1 MRKLILLIMTMV
13 AINATTPTYENVTRL
28 YVATFDRTPDV
39 TGLKYWV
46 NDSGLELE
54 EIARSFFDQPETK
67 AKYYPDGTIYLGSF
81 VDEVYVNLFDRAP
94 DSTGRAYWIDAMY
107 TGRVHYSTFI
117 LAVINGAQGNDAIIL
132 ADKTKYA
139 MDEIRDGLDD
149 GVTSLPV
156 VIQTTDAKIV
166 LTDIMETNGG
176 TMYVESP
183 GDPIHGMVI
192 DVPQDAYDET
202 VEFTVSYS
210 PMVEYKG
217 NTYLNPVTPL
227 ITIDNNEKVANE
239 IITVKIPLKMEQD
252 YHYMAF
258 YYNRAT
264 GEVEGIPDIAH
275 DETSIT
281 IATTHFSDIFV
292 NRAKAMSLLLDD
304 FDTGYQVG
312 KDNWQ
317 FKNMKTTLSPNAM
330 CAGMSISS
338 LYYYI
343 ERKKRLSEPQLSG
356 RYDIGL
362 TGPDDDSMSIKLA
375 AKAQEY
381 FLLDRQ
387 DEYYE
392 TFVTNRKKN
401 DVWRF
406 FMFAHGL
413 GMSGK
418 PQFLSL
424 WDNKGGGHAMVVYKR
439 SGNSLYVADPN
450 FPKDTNIIIE
460 LEYDQEL
467 NGNFKPYRNYTDYMY
482 FGTTAIVDW
491 NRLKD
496 LWQEMD
502 NKTVGQHFPT
512 YKLTMIETDASGK
525 ETERSLADD
534 YIMTVET
541 ESKEVK
547 LKIESDTHTLRLSVF
562 APEGYIINNDQ
573 SEMVGIKLKKG
584 EDVLGLYVES
594 RVYSFSLQ
602 QWIWVWNDYRYI
614 RINSSPA
621 IDTPSWPNYPNPE
634 YCSRTSETR
643 SVRIDTNGDPHDG
656 TYAFCSYFWDGNLN
670 YENLLIDNKQN
681 GFAKYYYVY
690 SGQLQSQTP
699 YTDGLKNGEQKIF
712 DGDGR
717 LTHCRLYEDDIF
729 KGYCM

>member
-1 MRKLILLIMTMV
+1 MKTRYFLTISMILLAIMFVV
-13 AINATTPTYENVTRL
+13 AGCGGGGSSSTPTAGDIPTVS
-28 YVATFDRTPDV
+28 DTPADNSDD
-39 TGLKYWV
+39 TGNGV
-46 NDSGLELE
+46 NE
-54 EIARSFFDQPETK
+54 EES
-67 AKYYPDGTIYLGSF
+67 
-81 VDEVYVNLFDRAP
+81 
-94 DSTGRAYWIDAMY
+94 
-107 TGRVHYSTFI
+107 
-117 LAVINGAQGNDAIIL
+117 
-132 ADKTKYA
+132 
-139 MDEIRDGLDD
+139 
-149 GVTSLPV
+149 SLPI

-166 LTDIMETNGG
+166 LTDIIETSGG
-176 TMYVESP
+176 TIYVESP
-183 GDPIHGMVI
+183 GDPINGMVI
-192 DVPQDAYDET
+192 DVPQDAYNET

-210 PMVEYKG
+210 SIVEYKG

-239 IITVKIPLKMEQD
+239 IITVKIPLKMEKD

-292 NRAKAMSLLLDD
+292 NRAKVKSLLKDD

-317 FKNMKTTLSPNAM
+317 FKNMKTTLSPRAM
-330 CAGMSISS
+330 CLGMSISS

-343 ERKKRLSEPQLSG
+343 ERKKKLSEPQLSG
-356 RYDIGL
+356 RYDVGL
-362 TGPDDDSMSIKLA
+362 SGAGDDSMSIKLA
-375 AKAQEY
+375 ATVQKSFMDKRAKDY
-381 FLLDRQ
+381 NKWFNKD
-387 DEYYE
+387 
-392 TFVTNRKKN
+392 RKKN
-401 DVWRF
+401 DVWTF

-413 GMSGK
+413 GMVGK

-439 SGNSLYVADPN
+439 SGNYLYVADPN

-460 LEYDQEL
+460 LEYDGEGS
-467 NGNFKPYRNYTDYMY
+467 GNFKPYQAYTDYMY

-491 NRLKD
+491 DRLKD

-541 ESKEVK
+541 GSKEVK
-547 LKIESDTHTLRLSVF
+547 LKIECDDPQLRLSVF
-562 APEGYIINNDQ
+562 APEDYIINNDQ
-573 SEMVGIKLKKG
+573 SEMVGIKLKEG
-584 EDVLGLYVES
+584 EDILALYVES
-594 RVYSFSLQ
+594 RVYSFSLK

-614 RINSSPA
+614 TINSSPV
-621 IDTPSWPNYPNPE
+621 IDTQSWPNYPNPE

-643 SVRIDTNGDPHDG
+643 NVDIDTNGDPYDG
-656 TYAFCSYFWDGNLN
+656 TYALCNYFWDGNLH
-670 YENLLIDNKQN
+670 YETLLIDNKQN
-681 GFAKYYYVY
+681 GFTKYYYIY
-690 SGQLQSQTP
+690 NGQLASQIP
-699 YTDGLKNGEQKIF
+699 YTDGLKNGEYKLF
-712 DGDGR
+712 DSDGK
-717 LTHCRLYEDDIF
+717 LYSCKLYEDDIF
-729 KGYCM
+729 KGDCM